1 MTIAEIRET
10 IYRLD
15 GPLRS
20 VTGET
25 EQLLRKVRLFPDS
38 TVLDVGAGTGYLS
51 LPLARVLSDGGCV
64 YAVDRCGEL
73 LQVLEEKAS
82 QSGLGSRIRV
92 CEGAALQL
100 QFPSGSFDFVFSSY
114 LLHELADEAPEAL
127 REMHRVLKPLGEVV
141 IADYRL
147 TADRDR
153 CRQIEKWYQAQA
165 DGGGEDELHL
175 RFRLEDV
182 ESMLLAAGFRNIR
195 LATWM
200 DFHMHVAA
208 TK

>member
-1 MTIAEIRET
+1 MTTAEIRET

-25 EQLLRKVRLFPDS
+25 ERLLRKVRLLPES

-51 LPLARVLSDGGCV
+51 LPLARVLGDSGCV
-64 YAVDRCGEL
+64 YSLDTCNEL
-73 LQVLEEKAS
+73 LQVLEAKAS
-82 QSGLGSRIRV
+82 RGRLGNRIQV
-92 CEGAALQL
+92 CQGSALQL
-100 QFPSGSFDFVFSSY
+100 EYPSESFDFVFSSY
-114 LLHELADEAPEAL
+114 LLHELAGRAPAAL
-127 REMHRVLKPLGEVV
+127 REMHRVLKPQGEIVL
-141 IADYRL
+141 ADYRM
-147 TADRDR
+147 TADAER
-153 CRQIEKWYQAQA
+153 CRQIEDWYQAQA
-165 DGGGEDELHL
+165 DGGGADELHL

-182 ESMLLAAGFRNIR
+182 ESMLLEAGFHNIR
-195 LATWM
+195 MATWM